1 MKLCCYDVSVF
12 KSNNETVNPDLE
24 RINGEA
30 PTVDLNNH
38 VTGVGF
44 TLEFK
49 QSTWRHKYFG
59 DLRDGKAHG
68 RGELFSSD
76 GATTV
81 EFIGTFYK
89 GRWWKGKVTYSN
101 PDHDTNVTMDV
112 ENGVFNGG
120 EGTYKVVNIS
130 GFASYDGELSGR
142 EKPKPNGM
150 GELKVFN
157 DGNLVY
163 HYEGQFRNGV
173 EDGEGEFK
181 VFKNGSLLYHYKGQF
196 KGGLSYNHMIAW
208 NGGAY
213 TGSLRRGKKWSGKTV
228 LDNGSIRLYKEG
240 ERVKVKVT
248 EATAASEFF
257 SFMHASYVVFIY
269 TLHLR
274 LAYRKS
280 RGSPA
285 RQIFLL
291 NKIAF
296 FFNFLAG
303 QTSPGFSVRLSY
315 LRIAFTLMIVT
326 IHRR

>member
-12 KSNNETVNPDLE
+12 KSINETVNPDLE

-81 EFIGTFYK
+81 EFVGTFYK

-101 PDHDTNVTMDV
+101 HDTCVTVDV

-120 EGTYKVVNIS
+120 EGTYQVVDIGTNQTV
-130 GFASYDGELSGR
+130 GTG
-142 EKPKPNGM
+142 K
-150 GELKVFN
+150 LKVFN

-163 HYEGQFRNGV
+163 HYKGQFRNGV
-173 EDGEGEFK
+173 EDGMGEFTG
-181 VFKNGSLLYHYKGQF
+181 FKNGNLLYHYKGQF
-196 KGGLSYNHMIAW
+196 KGGLSYDHMIAW

-274 LAYRKS
+274 LA
-280 RGSPA
+280 
-285 RQIFLL
+285 
-291 NKIAF
+291 
-296 FFNFLAG
+296 
-303 QTSPGFSVRLSY
+303 
-315 LRIAFTLMIVT
+315 FTLMIVT

>member
-1 MKLCCYDVSVF
+1 MKVVDKLLFIFCMYLFYPEKNLSVKISISNLFYYHFILFYNTVRRIYEYNFFVCIHSAMKLCCYDVSVF

-38 VTGVGF
+38 GTGVGF

-49 QSTWRHKYFG
+49 QSACCHKYFG

-68 RGELFSSD
+68 RGEL
-76 GATTV
+76 
-81 EFIGTFYK
+81 
-89 GRWWKGKVTYSN
+89 
-101 PDHDTNVTMDV
+101 
-112 ENGVFNGG
+112 
-120 EGTYKVVNIS
+120 
-130 GFASYDGELSGR
+130 
-142 EKPKPNGM
+142 
-150 GELKVFN
+150 KVFN

-163 HYEGQFRNGV
+163 HYKGQFRNGV
-173 EDGEGEFK
+173 EHGMGEFK
-181 VFKNGSLLYHYKGQF
+181 LFNKGKLLYHYKGQF

-240 ERVKVKVT
+240 ERIKAKVT

-257 SFMHASYVVFIY
+257 SFMHASFVVFIY

-274 LAYRKS
+274 L
-280 RGSPA
+280 
-285 RQIFLL
+285 
-291 NKIAF
+291 
-296 FFNFLAG
+296 
-303 QTSPGFSVRLSY
+303 T
-315 LRIAFTLMIVT
+315 FTLMIVT

>member
-1 MKLCCYDVSVF
+1 MS
-12 KSNNETVNPDLE
+12 P
-24 RINGEA
+24 
-30 PTVDLNNH
+30 
-38 VTGVGF
+38 
-44 TLEFK
+44 
-49 QSTWRHKYFG
+49 KYFG

-89 GRWWKGKVTYSN
+89 GRWCEGKVTYSN

-150 GELKVFN
+150 GELKVFK

-163 HYEGQFRNGV
+163 HYKGQFRNGV
-173 EDGEGEFK
+173 EHGKGVIYQDGGTF
-181 VFKNGSLLYHYKGQF
+181 
-196 KGGLSYNHMIAW
+196 
-208 NGGAY
+208 
-213 TGSLRRGKKWSGKTV
+213 TGSLRKGKKWSGKTV
-228 LDNGSIRLYKEG
+228 FDNGSIRLYEEG

-257 SFMHASYVVFIY
+257 SFMHAPFVVFINQQVPPSG
-269 TLHLR
+269 H
-274 LAYRKS
+274 
-280 RGSPA
+280 
-285 RQIFLL
+285 
-291 NKIAF
+291 
-296 FFNFLAG
+296 
-303 QTSPGFSVRLSY
+303 
-315 LRIAFTLMIVT
+315 
-326 IHRR
+326 

>member
-81 EFIGTFYK
+81 EFVGTFYK

-101 PDHDTNVTMDV
+101 PDHDTNVTVDV

-150 GELKVFN
+150 GELKVFK
-157 DGNLVY
+157 DGILVY
-163 HYEGQFRNGV
+163 HYKGQFRNGV
-173 EDGEGEFK
+173 EHG
-181 VFKNGSLLYHYKGQF
+181 KGVIYQ
-196 KGGLSYNHMIAW
+196 
-208 NGGAY
+208 NGGTF
-213 TGSLRRGKKWSGKTV
+213 TGSLRKGNGVARLFLTMDRFVYTKKVNV
-228 LDNGSIRLYKEG
+228 L
-240 ERVKVKVT
+240 
-248 EATAASEFF
+248 
-257 SFMHASYVVFIY
+257 
-269 TLHLR
+269 
-274 LAYRKS
+274 KS
-280 RGSPA
+280 KSLKP
-285 RQIFLL
+285 RQPVSSFLL
-291 NKIAF
+291 CMR
-296 FFNFLAG
+296 
-303 QTSPGFSVRLSY
+303 RLLCLY
-315 LRIAFTLMIVT
+315 IPYI
-326 IHRR
+326 